1 MSSVWARYL
10 TLKPDA
16 PPLGAEKV
24 INAAVFR
31 GWKTI
36 QDALAGFKTAL
47 EAGQLSLLPLREMQ
61 NIPLE
66 ITYEDVKYSFT
77 VSPRGPDTILLSL
90 NGQEI
95 LVKILQQA
103 DGSLFVSYGR
113 ESHRVFAR
121 EEPLG
126 LRMVL
131 GGVTNPNPDPN
142 PNPNPNPSPQP

>member
-1 MSSVWARYL
+1 
-10 TLKPDA
+10 
-16 PPLGAEKV
+16 
-24 INAAVFR
+24 
-31 GWKTI
+31 
-36 QDALAGFKTAL
+36 
-47 EAGQLSLLPLREMQ
+47 MQ

-66 ITYEDVKYSFT
+66 ITYEVRPRPRLRLRRRGWQIPTLTRMPSTASRPPPNPNPNPNQDVKYSFT
-77 VSPRGPDTILLSL
+77 VSPRSPDTILLTI
-90 NGQEI
+90 NGKEILVKISNPSPKLRPNPNANPNPKPKQEI

-131 GGVTNPNPDPN
+131 GRRHEP
-142 PNPNPNPSPQP
+142 